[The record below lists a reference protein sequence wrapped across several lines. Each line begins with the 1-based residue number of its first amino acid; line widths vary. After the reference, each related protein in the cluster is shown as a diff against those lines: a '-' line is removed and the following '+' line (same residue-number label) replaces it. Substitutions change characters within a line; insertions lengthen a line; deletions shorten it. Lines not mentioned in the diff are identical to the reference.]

1 MALEYPNTD
10 LYIDGKW
17 RPAVSRDTLDV
28 INPATEEVIGQVA
41 RARRADLDEAL
52 EAADKAFKSWK
63 KTTPLDRY
71 KILRKAADLLRER
84 ASLIAEVM
92 TTEQG
97 KPLAEAKGETLMGAD
112 RIDWMAEEGRRAYGR
127 VIPARLDGVYQFT
140 VKEPVGPVAA
150 FTPWNFPLN
159 QILQKVHQVH
169 RQMYNQFVRN
179 QVNQLDQK
187 V

>member
-1 MALEYPNTD
+1 MAIEYPNTD

-52 EAADKAFKSWK
+52 EAADRAFKSWK

-112 RIDWMAEEGRRAYGR
+112 RIDWMAEEGRRASVSSAPRRLRGDSNVYG
-127 VIPARLDGVYQFT
+127 
-140 VKEPVGPVAA
+140 
-150 FTPWNFPLN
+150 
-159 QILQKVHQVH
+159 
-169 RQMYNQFVRN
+169 
-179 QVNQLDQK
+179 
-187 V
+187 